1 MAEGH
6 TKKPPGRR
14 PDRLLFPL
22 IIVALIVVWGLAI
35 SYALSERSIE
45 LDHAKSRLAATV
57 SSLADFSELAEKSAT
72 KNPNEMTE
80 ERTSAIWRALL
91 QYPTASIW
99 VEASGRIIDGQP
111 STGELGPYIF
121 VKEERPDFIV
131 RAALPEADVLADWR
145 WEARWAGAAL
155 SAITLAFLIM
165 TQILTRA
172 IRRRSEAETDAEL
185 ERGRVSQLSGFQ
197 VELAKTV
204 AERTRELRET
214 NTALQTELHERQ
226 AAEEALRQHDA
237 LLNAVT
243 RGAAELL
250 GSHGYEDATAVVLE
264 LIGQV
269 VGVAR
274 VRFYTIAPSDD
285 GHLHAT
291 AALEWC
297 APGQPPT
304 IDNPTFRNLDLNVLL
319 PKSIVPLLNGQYY
332 AYFVT
337 DFAEDR
343 QEQYLKAQMRSFLQ
357 IPIMIEGKLW
367 GLLIFSDSTNTQ
379 RKWNW
384 AETDALGT
392 LAGLIG
398 VAVIRAR
405 YVKELTDAN
414 MIVQNSPTIL
424 YRLRGEPSLPLT
436 YISPNIAKFGYDPAE
451 LLAAPNWSERLI
463 DPDDQPQFGEAM
475 TKVLQKGSSGGSI
488 EFRLRTADGTR
499 RSVENR
505 YTPVRDKLGRL
516 VEIEGIIIDITER
529 KVAEEQIALL
539 ARTDGLTGLANRMTF
554 IDRLRQVLA
563 TAKRGGSPFA
573 VLYIDV
579 DHFKDVNDTLGHPIG
594 DILLKEIADRLKAS
608 TRDEDVVARLGGD
621 EFAILQT
628 DVSDPTRAGGLA
640 TKLLHA
646 LAALYVLRGNHVRIT
661 VSIGIATYVP
671 ETSAPDTLLVQ
682 ADLALYRA
690 KEQGRNQYRFHTEDL
705 DDAVRERVLLSA
717 ELRDAIEKGQLE
729 LYYQPQVEVVSGAI
743 VGAEALIRWNHP
755 TRGQLLP
762 ADFLPVAEQ
771 TGTIMPLGH
780 WVLDRACRQMRQWR
794 TEGVAPHVITINLSL
809 AQLRNTRELVQ
820 DVVDALA
827 KWDLMAGEL
836 EFDVTEATLAQL
848 KWNRNDVL
856 IQLRRLG
863 VKIAIDDF
871 GMEYSS
877 FDYLKSY
884 NVNHLKIARAL
895 IAEAV
900 TNPDKADMV
909 RVMIALARELGISV
923 MAEGVET
930 EQQRTL
936 LIATGSPTK
945 AQGFYFSEPVNAT
958 RFHALLEQRHIKP
971 MPAAAGASPLEP
983 DLKPRNGSKVPSR

>member
-22 IIVALIVVWGLAI
+22 IVVALIVVWGLAI
-35 SYALSERSIE
+35 SYASFERTIE
-45 LDHAKSRLAATV
+45 LDQAKSRLAATV

-72 KNPNEMTE
+72 KTPNEMTE

-99 VEASGRIIDGQP
+99 VESSGRIIDGQP
-111 STGELGPYIF
+111 ATGELGPYIF
-121 VKEERPDFIV
+121 VKEERPDFVV
-131 RAALPEADVLADWR
+131 RAALPEADVLAEWR
-145 WEARWAGAAL
+145 WEIRWAGAVL
-155 SAITLAFLIM
+155 SAISLAFLVM
-165 TQILTRA
+165 TQVLARA
-172 IRRRSEAETDAEL
+172 IRRRSEAETNAEL
-185 ERGRVSQLSGFQ
+185 ERGRALQLSAFQ
-197 VELAKTV
+197 VELTKTV
-204 AERTRELRET
+204 ADRTQELRET

-250 GSHGYEDATAVVLE
+250 GSHDYEDATAVVLE
-264 LIGQV
+264 LIGQA

-274 VRFYTIAPSDD
+274 VRFYTVAPSDD
-285 GHLHAT
+285 GHLHA
-291 AALEWC
+291 AATQEWC
-297 APGQPPT
+297 APGQSPT
-304 IDNPTFRNLDLNVLL
+304 IDNPTFKNMDLNLIL
-319 PKSIVPLLNGQYY
+319 PKSIVPILNGQSY
-332 AYFVT
+332 AYFIT
-337 DFAEDR
+337 DIAEER
-343 QEQYLKAQMRSFLQ
+343 QEQYLRAQMRSSLQ

-367 GLLIFSDSTNTQ
+367 GLLIFSDSASTR

-436 YISPNIAKFGYDPAE
+436 YISPNITKFGHDPAE
-451 LLAAPNWSERLI
+451 LLAAPNWSELLI
-463 DPDDQPQFGEAM
+463 DADDQPKFGEAM

-488 EFRLRTADGTR
+488 EFRLRTGGDTR
-499 RSVENR
+499 RCVENR

-529 KVAEEQIALL
+529 KIAEEQIALL
-539 ARTDGLTGLANRMTF
+539 ARTDGLTGLANRTTF
-554 IDRLRQVLA
+554 IDRLRQSLA
-563 TAKRGGSPFA
+563 ATKRGANPFA

-579 DHFKDVNDTLGHPIG
+579 DHFKDVNDTLGHPVG
-594 DILLKEIADRLKAS
+594 DILLKEIAERLKAN

-646 LAALYVLRGNHVRIT
+646 LAETYVLRGNHVRIT

-671 ETSAPDTLLVQ
+671 ETSAPDTILVQ

-705 DDAVRERVLLSA
+705 DENVRERVLLSA
-717 ELRDAIEKGQLE
+717 ELRDAIENGQLE
-729 LYYQPQVEVVSGAI
+729 LYYQPQVEIVSGAI
-743 VGAEALIRWNHP
+743 VGVEALVRWNHP
-755 TRGQLLP
+755 TRGLLLP

-771 TGTIMPLGH
+771 TGAILPLGH
-780 WVLDRACRQMRQWR
+780 WVLDHACQQMRQWR
-794 TEGVAPHVITINLSL
+794 TAGVAPPIITVNLSL
-809 AQLRNTRELVQ
+809 TQLKNTRELVQ

-884 NVNHLKIARAL
+884 SVNHLKIARSL

-900 TNPDKADMV
+900 TDTDKADMI

-930 EQQRTL
+930 AEQRAL

-945 AQGFYFSEPVNAT
+945 AQGFYFSEPVNAA
-958 RFHALLEQRHIKP
+958 RFRELLVQRHIKP
-971 MPAAAGASPLEP
+971 LARTVAPPLPKREG
-983 DLKPRNGSKVPSR
+983 KPPIDPKAPNR